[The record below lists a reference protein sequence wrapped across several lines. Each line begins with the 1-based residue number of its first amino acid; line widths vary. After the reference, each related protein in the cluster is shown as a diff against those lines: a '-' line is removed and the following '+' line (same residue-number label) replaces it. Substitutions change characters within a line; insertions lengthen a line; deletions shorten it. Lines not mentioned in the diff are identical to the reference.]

1 MPHMHTS
8 TKPQN
13 LKKQK
18 TTNFYDPSGNQ
29 YLKQY
34 FVVFKL
40 KPLHF
45 IWILHFFKCIVSWSI
60 QFEKTLTSLYIVTLL
75 EYNKK

>member
-1 MPHMHTS
+1 MMPHMHTS

-40 KPLHF
+40 KPLHL
-45 IWILHFFKCIVSWSI
+45 I
-60 QFEKTLTSLYIVTLL
+60 
-75 EYNKK
+75 